1 MRGLV
6 ADDEEGI
13 RNVIREYL
21 EFDGHT
27 VAEAANGA
35 EAVSLCRMQ
44 KFDFIVMDIMMPVMD
59 GFAACREIRRG
70 DPSVPVLMLS
80 ARGEEYDKLK
90 GFQLGIDDYVVKPF
104 SPRELMMRV
113 GAVLRRAQAPGSAEN
128 VHETVRIENML
139 VDFTARQVTID
150 GTEVELSPKEYDL
163 LVYMAQNKN
172 IALTREMLIT
182 NVWGYDFYGDERVV
196 DSHIKNLRH
205 KLERD
210 YIETVRGVGYRV
222 AKETC

>member
-104 SPRELMMRV
+104 SPRELVARLGAICARSARAQDG
-113 GAVLRRAQAPGSAEN
+113 GAVRPAAFGGLEVDPAGRSVRVDGRAVPM
-128 VHETVRIENML
+128 TPR
-139 VDFTARQVTID
+139 
-150 GTEVELSPKEYDL
+150 EYDL
-163 LVYMAQNKN
+163 LFTLVQNKG
-172 IALTREMLIT
+172 IVLSREQLLRK
-182 NVWGYDFYGDERVV
+182 VWGNDFLGDDRTV
-196 DSHIKNLRH
+196 DTHIKMLRSG
-205 KLERD
+205 LGP
-210 YIETVRGVGYRV
+210 YRGFIVTMRGAGYKFEAV
-222 AKETC
+222 